1 MIFSAFVGV
10 KVQRGRKAGL
20 RSRCRRRAYDPS
32 DGPVQPA
39 GSPRFAT
46 RTLAEIGRAVRA
58 FDGRGGGW
66 QQAVATTALRGQ
78 AYSGP
83 PREPSTYDDP
93 VVGSMMSPTANG
105 A

>member
-1 MIFSAFVGV
+1 MTLTLLTRSCVITVRRTKAE
-10 KVQRGRKAGL
+10 RAEAGRL

-66 QQAVATTALRGQ
+66 QQAVALNLLSAESIGRSTA
-78 AYSGP
+78 
-83 PREPSTYDDP
+83 
-93 VVGSMMSPTANG
+93 
-105 A
+105 

>member
-1 MIFSAFVGV
+1 MTLTLLTRSCVITVR
-10 KVQRGRKAGL
+10 KEEEGREGGKPAC

-66 QQAVATTALRGQ
+66 QQAVALNLLSAESIGRSTA
-78 AYSGP
+78 
-83 PREPSTYDDP
+83 
-93 VVGSMMSPTANG
+93 
-105 A
+105 